1 MDFLKHLKQLL
12 RPAPGYYAT
21 ATFRMLKI
29 MISSCTLHSVQ
40 LCCYTFIAK
49 QKMYRLL
56 HSTWYIPSGHC
67 LYYHRH
73 YHLHQFTSVE
83 DLLATTIASDQLYW
97 VTTAFSNFLKRASTV
112 LLLQWTFYQ
121 VRKAV
126 ISSRHN
132 QLFCRYFGPFFH
144 ATFLYPY
151 PSTP

>member
-1 MDFLKHLKQLL
+1 
-12 RPAPGYYAT
+12 
-21 ATFRMLKI
+21 

-49 QKMYRLL
+49 QKIYRLW
-56 HSTWYIPSGHC
+56 HSTWYIPPGHC

-97 VTTAFSNFLKRASTV
+97 VTTTFSGTFSNFLKRASTV

-121 VRKAV
+121 IRKAV
-126 ISSRHN
+126 ISRRYN
-132 QLFCRYFGPFFH
+132 QLFCRYFCPLFH
-144 ATFLYPY
+144 ASFLYPY
-151 PSTP
+151 TSTP